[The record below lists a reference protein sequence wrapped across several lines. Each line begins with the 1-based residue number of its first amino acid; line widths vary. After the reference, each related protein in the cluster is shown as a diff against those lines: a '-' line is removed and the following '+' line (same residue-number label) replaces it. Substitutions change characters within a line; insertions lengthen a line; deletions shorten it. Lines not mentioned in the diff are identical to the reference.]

1 MSNESGAVPAGMKR
15 VEAITL
21 SPEAAEAV
29 RRLAGQLEIANV
41 GDVFSVA
48 LRLVH
53 MPALAHRSGG
63 VDLMVVG
70 HGLCV
75 EASLNDVLSGRAWDF
90 RAYPAE
96 ASEENMG

>member
-1 MSNESGAVPAGMKR
+1 MSNEPGAVPAGMKR

-29 RRLAGQLEIANV
+29 RRLAGQLEIANA

-53 MPALAHRSGG
+53 MLALAHKAGG
-63 VDLMVVG
+63 IDLVVVG

-75 EASLNDVLSGRAWDF
+75 EAALNDVLSGRAWDF
-90 RAYPAE
+90 RKFPLGE
-96 ASEENMG
+96 GEG